1 MTPQSGK
8 VALDRTFLET
18 RARLLD
24 VAANLDRLDRA
35 ADAAAVATDP
45 RLAKIRAALAIL
57 SADRPDRAEAI
68 QQLFS
73 LDYDPDWPRPL
84 PPVIA

>member
-1 MTPQSGK
+1 MTPQSAK

-35 ADAAAVATDP
+35 ADAEDVKSDP
-45 RLAKIRAALAIL
+45 RLLKIRMALEL
-57 SADRPDRAEAI
+57 LLADRPDRAEAI

-73 LDYDPDWPRPL
+73 REYDADWPRPT
-84 PPVIA
+84 PRS